1 VATWITPKKRA
12 ASHKWRRARSR
23 AELDLPEIAAADAA
37 TDAGVTAEAG
47 LAQTKGA
54 VTAEVVV
61 SRPATDEATARETA
75 AVEASSSPAGQGDPR
90 EVTRDVVKEIPAST
104 AASELP
110 EMVTQ
115 AASSPGPASGTTT
128 NVPAPETETSA
139 AVGFLLFGATSDP
152 EKASQGAHVARTM
165 ESKRGEA
172 SPPPRA
178 AAQGA
183 LGGKNLTASAG
194 SSARS
199 QSSAS
204 QL

>member
-1 VATWITPKKRA
+1 
-12 ASHKWRRARSR
+12 
-23 AELDLPEIAAADAA
+23 
-37 TDAGVTAEAG
+37 
-47 LAQTKGA
+47 
-54 VTAEVVV
+54 V
-61 SRPATDEATARETA
+61 SRPAANEAAARETA
-75 AVEASSSPAGQGDPR
+75 AAEASSSPAGQGDPR
-90 EVTRDVVKEIPAST
+90 EVMRDVVKEIPAST
-104 AASELP
+104 GASELP

-115 AASSPGPASGTTT
+115 AASGPWPAPGVTT

-139 AVGFLLFGATSDP
+139 AIGSLLFGATSDP
-152 EKASQGAHVARTM
+152 EKASQGAHAARTM

-183 LGGKNLTASAG
+183 SGGKNLTALAG
-194 SSARS
+194 SGASS